1 MIDIAPT
8 AQTSWAL
15 TLCVASWAAV
25 EVPRYTAYLIDTLG
39 LPSPSA
45 LTWLRYSLFLVLY
58 PLGISGEIGCLV
70 ASLPYIAA
78 RGVWNVALPNA
89 HNFAY
94 SHYTVL
100 LCILFGLYPPGSYLM
115 IGHMWKQRIAKLGA
129 FGVWGAKPLVKAG
142 GVKGGNK
149 TD

>member
-1 MIDIAPT
+1 VIDIAPT
-8 AQTSWAL
+8 AQVSWAL
-15 TLCVASWAAV
+15 TLCVAAWAAV

-39 LPSPSA
+39 LPSPYA

-78 RGVWNVALPNA
+78 HDVWHVSLPNA
-89 HNFAY
+89 HNVAY

-100 LCILFGLYPPGSYLM
+100 LCTLFVLYPPGSYLM
-115 IGHMWKQRIAKLGA
+115 IGHMWKQRAAKLGA
-129 FGVWGAKPLVKAG
+129 FGVWGAKPAAAKG
-142 GVKGGNK
+142 GVKGGDK